1 MRPRSTD
8 LPPGGDLALRR
19 NKRRREAVTGVV
31 LFMLLQLCCAVG
43 LWALG
48 TIPGLPGWC
57 QALFWILA
65 AGCLVLVIP
74 AVWMLKI
81 RFREIKGGE
90 LDAAGEY

>member
-1 MRPRSTD
+1 MRPGNTD
-8 LPPGGDLALRR
+8 LSPGGGLTVQQK
-19 NKRRREAVTGVV
+19 KRRREAVTGVV
-31 LFMLLQLCCAVG
+31 LFTLLQLCCTVG
-43 LWALG
+43 FWALG

-57 QALFWILA
+57 RALFWILA